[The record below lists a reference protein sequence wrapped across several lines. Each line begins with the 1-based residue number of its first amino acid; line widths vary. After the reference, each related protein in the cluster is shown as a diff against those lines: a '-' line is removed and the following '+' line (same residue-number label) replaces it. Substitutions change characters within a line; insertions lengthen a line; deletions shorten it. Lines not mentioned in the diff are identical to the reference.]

1 MAKAN
6 TGIAILRLAI
16 AVCAAGFPVREA
28 VAWGEKAHVMINKA
42 AIGKLPSDMPDFMR
56 KSADLVGYLGTQPDR
71 WRLFDVSL
79 SEVGKPNHYFDME
92 NINPDLSKITLPQSR
107 NEFLEQLRLAQK
119 KVDDVGLVPYELNEY
134 YHRLRGGFMEYRWA
148 ARDPKGKEYRSPTR
162 IGSLKSIETA
172 CLYYASILSHFA
184 GDACQPLHATVFFDG
199 RGPDGKPA
207 RTGVH
212 LRYEI
217 GFVNTHIKDEQAF
230 SALVG
235 RPRVIKD
242 VIEEARQVLL
252 KSNSLVGKVLEFDE
266 TGKLEKGDPE
276 AVKMTRQRLADSSQ
290 FLLDL
295 WYTAWIDSG
304 KALDDYVK
312 LLQSKD

>member
-1 MAKAN
+1 MTETGRRIIVTLFVAVSAAAIPARKA
-6 TGIAILRLAI
+6 T
-16 AVCAAGFPVREA
+16 
-28 VAWGEKAHVMINKA
+28 AWGEKAHVMVNKA
-42 AIGKLPSDMPDFMR
+42 AVGKLPDDVPGFMK
-56 KSADLVGYLGTQPDR
+56 KSADLIGYLGTQPDR
-71 WRLFDVSL
+71 WRLFDASL

-92 NINPDLSKITLPQSR
+92 NLNPNVSKITLPKSR

-119 KVDDVGLVPYELNEY
+119 KVDDVGLLPYEINEY
-134 YHRLRGGFMEYRWA
+134 YHRLRGAFMEYRWA
-148 ARDPKGKEYRSPTR
+148 VRDPKGKEYRSPSR
-162 IGSLKSIETA
+162 IGSLKSIEAA
-172 CLYYASILSHFA
+172 CLYNAGILSHFA

-230 SALVG
+230 SGLVG
-235 RPRVIKD
+235 RPKAITD

-252 KSNSLVGKVLEFDE
+252 KSNSLVGKVLEFEE
-266 TGKLEKGDPE
+266 TGRLGKGDPE
-276 AVKMTRQRLADSSQ
+276 AVEMTRQRLADTSQ
-290 FLLDL
+290 FVLDL

-304 KALDDYVK
+304 KALDDYAK
-312 LLQSKD
+312 LLQSKE